1 MSRKRYTAEQIIAM
15 LREVEERTHHLGYN
29 VNTYKII
36 NTAISGFFVSIAG
49 VLTVLRNGIVGP
61 EQMDGLHSGEIVI
74 WAVIGGLGTLVGPL
88 LGAGFV
94 GYVTNFLANHTD
106 RFILIIGLVFVVTML
121 VAPKGI
127 VGTII
132 EQWRSEGNDSED

>member
-15 LREVEERTHHLGYN
+15 LREVEERTRYLGYD
-29 VNTYKII
+29 VNQFKILS
-36 NTAISGFFVSIAG
+36 TAVSAFFASLAG
-49 VLTVLRNGIVGP
+49 ILLLLKNAIIGT
-61 EQMDGLHSGEIVI
+61 EQLFMIFSGEIVI
-74 WAVIGGLGTLVGPL
+74 WAVVGGLGTLAGPL
-88 LGAGFV
+88 LGAGF
-94 GYVTNFLANHTD
+94 VTNFLANHTD

-132 EQWRSEGNDSED
+132 EQWRTGGNGSEE

>member
-74 WAVIGGLGTLVGPL
+74 WAVVGGLSTLAGPL

-94 GYVTNFLANHTD
+94 GYVSNFLANHTE

-121 VAPKGI
+121 IAPKGI

-132 EQWRSEGNDSED
+132 EQWRSEGNDPED

>member
-1 MSRKRYTAEQIIAM
+1 M
-15 LREVEERTHHLGYN
+15 
-29 VNTYKII
+29 
-36 NTAISGFFVSIAG
+36 
-49 VLTVLRNGIVGP
+49 
-61 EQMDGLHSGEIVI
+61 
-74 WAVIGGLGTLVGPL
+74 IGGLGTLVGPL

>member
-1 MSRKRYTAEQIIAM
+1 MI
-15 LREVEERTHHLGYN
+15 
-29 VNTYKII
+29 
-36 NTAISGFFVSIAG
+36 F
-49 VLTVLRNGIVGP
+49 
-61 EQMDGLHSGEIVI
+61 SGEIVI
-74 WAVIGGLGTLVGPL
+74 WAVIGGLGTLAGPL

-94 GYVTNFLANHTD
+94 GYVSNFLANHTD

-132 EQWRSEGNDSED
+132 EQWRSGSNGSEE